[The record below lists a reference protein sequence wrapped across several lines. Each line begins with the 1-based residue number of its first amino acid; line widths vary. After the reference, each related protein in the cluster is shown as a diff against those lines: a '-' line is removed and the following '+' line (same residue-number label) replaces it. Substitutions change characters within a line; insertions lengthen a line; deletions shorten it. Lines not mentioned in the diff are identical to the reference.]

1 VIRVVVLGID
11 PGLRLTGYG
20 AVRLASPR
28 HTLVE
33 AGVIRLTLIDKQ
45 TKAKA
50 TVSDRL
56 AELDAEF
63 RTLLD
68 RLKPTAVGV
77 EGLFAHAAH
86 PATAMVMGHARGV
99 LLLAIRQRNL
109 RLVELKPRLVKK
121 AMTGSGRAEKGQMQR
136 VVQDYFGLAE
146 APSPPDVADA
156 LAIAVTTADQI
167 GFGVSGDEDGPGGGA
182 FEQTELAKGLAKRR
196 RGARSR

>member
-1 VIRVVVLGID
+1 MVVLGID

-20 AVRLASPR
+20 AVRLASPQ
-28 HTLVE
+28 HTLIE
-33 AGVIRLTLIDKQ
+33 AGVIRLTLEDKK

-50 TVSDRL
+50 SVSDRL

-121 AMTGSGRAEKGQMQR
+121 AMTASGRAEKGQMQR
-136 VVQDYFGLAE
+136 AVQQYFNLPE
-146 APSPPDVADA
+146 PPSPPDIADA
-156 LAIAVTTADQI
+156 LAIAITTADHI
-167 GFGVSGDEDGPGGGA
+167 GFGVSDDDATDAA
-182 FEQTELAKGLAKRR
+182 FEQSDLAKGLARR
-196 RGARSR
+196 RRRTSRR